1 MIKLS
6 LSLHLRLHGLQVVAL
21 LLMALR
27 LGKQRGVLS
36 ETTCLPRILHS
47 GT

>member
-1 MIKLS
+1 MG
-6 LSLHLRLHGLQVVAL
+6 RNQVIAI

-36 ETTCLPRILHS
+36 EEMLL
-47 GT
+47 GL